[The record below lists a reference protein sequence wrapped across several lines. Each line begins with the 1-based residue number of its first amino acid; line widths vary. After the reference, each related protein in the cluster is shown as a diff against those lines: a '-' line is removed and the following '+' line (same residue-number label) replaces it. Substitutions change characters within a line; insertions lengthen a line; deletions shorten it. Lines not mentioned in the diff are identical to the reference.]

1 MRFFHVN
8 NPKRKEKARKL
19 FSSCSKQ
26 NIPLQ
31 GEISSNIWLH
41 YRPLSSLC
49 SLEKLIRKREQMR
62 GKSEGS
68 KRKTLDRVLYFWA
81 SNIRPIFSSNLLV

>member
-1 MRFFHVN
+1 MVLHIN
-8 NPKRKEKARKL
+8 NPKRKARARKL

-41 YRPLSSLC
+41 YRPMSSLH
-49 SLEKLIRKREQMR
+49 SLQKLIRQREQMR
-62 GKSEGS
+62 GKSEGRERRTQDS
-68 KRKTLDRVLYFWA
+68 APDFFFFFWPV
-81 SNIRPIFSSNLLV
+81 IHDPHFL